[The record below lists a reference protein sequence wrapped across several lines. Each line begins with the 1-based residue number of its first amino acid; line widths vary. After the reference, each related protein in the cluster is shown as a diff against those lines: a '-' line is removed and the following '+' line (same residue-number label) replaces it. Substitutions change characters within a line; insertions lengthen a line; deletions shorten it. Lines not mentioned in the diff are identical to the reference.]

1 MPILQ
6 ISAVYLPCFI
16 KKRHSNRLT
25 VINPSNFWG
34 SLQYLS
40 PDPGIIFHLFLTFW
54 SQTKHKKDKFIV
66 FCHIYLVLSSI
77 CIIFATENKVK
88 RMKYPIG
95 IQDFAQIIQDGYVYV
110 DKTDLVYKLATEGKI
125 YFLSRPRRFG
135 KSLLISTLKY
145 YFLGRKEL
153 FKGLAI
159 DKLEKQW
166 AEYPVFHI
174 SFSNGNFT
182 DGKILRQILEDYIAE
197 IETVYGKNPNAN
209 TIGGRFASVLKAAHK
224 KTGRRA
230 VVLIDEYD
238 KPLLDVIDLDLKV
251 TDSEGN
257 RMRLEDYNR
266 NLLKGFYSLFKD
278 ADEDLQFVMLTGVT
292 KFSQVSV
299 FSGFNQPDDISMNRR
314 YESLCGITKE
324 ELLTVFDS
332 SIRELADDFGMS
344 YEETVERLKK
354 KYDGYHFG
362 RKMIDIFNPFS
373 ILNCFNTLELRNFWF
388 ASGTPTYLVRL
399 LAHSNENI
407 NELVGK
413 YYDASQFIDYK
424 ADVEQPLPMIYQS
437 GYLTI
442 KDCNIEDNTYLLDF
456 PNEEVR
462 NGFIDTVASRYFAN
476 ITQNTSWVLDVTD
489 CLRKGDTAKFEK
501 LMTALLSSTT
511 YRFQRKQDQVEC
523 ERYFQYTFYLIVKM
537 LGFYSTVAEKETSEG
552 RIDCVVECPGYV
564 YIIEFKLNGS
574 AEAALKQI
582 EDKGYAKPYA
592 ADNRKVIALG
602 INFSSEKG
610 TIDGFLTKEL

>member
-1 MPILQ
+1 M
-6 ISAVYLPCFI
+6 
-16 KKRHSNRLT
+16 
-25 VINPSNFWG
+25 
-34 SLQYLS
+34 
-40 PDPGIIFHLFLTFW
+40 
-54 SQTKHKKDKFIV
+54 
-66 FCHIYLVLSSI
+66 SSI

-125 YFLSRPRRFG
+125 YFLSRPRQFG

-166 AEYPVFHI
+166 TEYPVFHI

-442 KDCNIEDNTYLLDF
+442 KDCNIEDNTYLLDL

-462 NGFIDTVASRYFAN
+462 NGFINTVASRYFAN

-511 YRFQRKQDQVEC
+511 YRFQRKQDQMER

>member
-1 MPILQ
+1 
-6 ISAVYLPCFI
+6 
-16 KKRHSNRLT
+16 
-25 VINPSNFWG
+25 
-34 SLQYLS
+34 
-40 PDPGIIFHLFLTFW
+40 
-54 SQTKHKKDKFIV
+54 
-66 FCHIYLVLSSI
+66 
-77 CIIFATENKVK
+77 
-88 RMKYPIG
+88 MKYPIG
-95 IQDFAQIIQDGYVYV
+95 IQDFEKIIQDGYVYV
-110 DKTDLVYKLATEGKI
+110 DKTDLVYKLANEGHI

-145 YFLGRKEL
+145 YFQGRKDL

-159 DKLEKQW
+159 DKLETKW
-166 AEYPVFHI
+166 AEYPVFHL
-174 SFSNGNFT
+174 SFANGNFT
-182 DGKILRQILEDYIAE
+182 EGKALRQILEDYIAE

-238 KPLLDVIDLDLKV
+238 KPLLDVIDLELQV

-299 FSGFNQPDDISMNRR
+299 FSGFNQPEDISMSGDF
-314 YESLCGITKE
+314 EGLCGITKD
-324 ELLTVFDS
+324 ELLSVFDEP
-332 SIRELADDFGMS
+332 IHALADKFKIS
-344 YEETVERLKK
+344 YDETVERLKK

-362 RKMIDIFNPFS
+362 EEMIDIFNPFS
-373 ILNCFNTLELRNFWF
+373 ILNCLKSKRMHNFWF

-424 ADVEQPLPMIYQS
+424 ADIEQPLPMIYQS

-442 KDCNIEDNTYLLDF
+442 KDWNIDRNTYLLDF

-462 NGFIDTVASRYFAN
+462 NGFIETLASRYFSESS
-476 ITQNTSWVLDVTD
+476 QPKSWVNDVTD
-489 CLRKGDTAKFEK
+489 ALDNGDTARFEK

-511 YRFQRKQDQVEC
+511 YRFQRKQDAMEC

-552 RIDCVVECPGYV
+552 RIDCMVECPGYV

-592 ADNRKVIALG
+592 ADNRKIIAIG